1 MEVPARAGWHNSTMQ
16 LAPRAADTPT
26 LMRRHDESD
35 AGRVGTI
42 ELFFDLVFVVAVG
55 GSGSIRPGSRTG
67 STGAHTR
74 AAVPAGA
81 AARGSHDV
89 GLRFRAR
96 RSNTSDWIF
105 HGGHLAER
113 CGLFVIIALGESLLV
128 TGATFARMPWTVQ
141 AWAAFL
147 IAVLGSIL
155 LRWIYFDTGAPRGE
169 QRISNSENPGRL
181 ARLGY
186 KYLHVDKSY
195 PERGARVE

>member
-1 MEVPARAGWHNSTMQ
+1 LT
-16 LAPRAADTPT
+16 
-26 LMRRHDESD
+26 
-35 AGRVGTI
+35 
-42 ELFFDLVFVVAVG
+42 
-55 GSGSIRPGSRTG
+55 
-67 STGAHTR
+67 
-74 AAVPAGA
+74 
-81 AARGSHDV
+81 
-89 GLRFRAR
+89 
-96 RSNTSDWIF
+96 
-105 HGGHLAER
+105 ER
-113 CGLFVIIALGESLLV
+113 CGLFVIIDLGESLLV